1 MGETRKHPPVKL
13 VVGMIAADPHL
24 FPSVEASLS
33 QRFGRV
39 DFWSD
44 VMPFDCTDYYTKEMG
59 ANLLRKFVSFEKLIQ
74 PEEIVEIKL
83 FTNDLE
89 REFLYPTPQAEMPVP
104 RRQVNLDPGY
114 VSAAKLVLAST
125 KDHIHRIYLRN
136 GIHAEVTLRMEN
148 KTFRPWPWTYPD
160 YRSEEY
166 IGIFNE
172 IRRIYMEQL
181 RSSGISAHPI

>member
-1 MGETRKHPPVKL
+1 MGEIKRHPPVKL
-13 VVGMIAADPHL
+13 IVGMIAADAGL
-24 FPSVEASLS
+24 FPSVEALLS
-33 QRFGRV
+33 QKFGRA

-44 VMPFDCTDYYTKEMG
+44 VVPFDYTDYYTREMG
-59 ANLLRKFVSFEKLIQ
+59 TDLLRKFISFERLIQ

-89 REFLYPTPQAEMPVP
+89 KEFVYPNTD
-104 RRQVNLDPGY
+104 RRRANLDPGY

-125 KDHIHRIYLRN
+125 KDHIHRIYLRD
-136 GIHAEVTLRMEN
+136 GIYAEITLRMEK
-148 KTFRPWPWTYPD
+148 KTFRPWQWTYPD

-166 IGIFNE
+166 IAIFNE

-181 RSSGISAHPI
+181 RSSGINAHPVYPIVR

>member
-1 MGETRKHPPVKL
+1 MGEIKKHPPVKL
-13 VVGMIAADPHL
+13 IMGMIAADADL
-24 FPSVEASLS
+24 FPSVEALLS
-33 QRFGRV
+33 QKFGRV
-39 DFWSD
+39 DFSSD
-44 VMPFDCTDYYTKEMG
+44 VMPFDYTDYYIKEMG
-59 ANLLRKFVSFEKLIQ
+59 ADLTRKFVSFEKLIQ
-74 PEEIVEIKL
+74 PEKIVEIKYV
-83 FTNDLE
+83 TNELE
-89 REFLYPTPQAEMPVP
+89 KEFLHPDSS

-136 GIHAEVTLRMEN
+136 GIYAEITLRMEN
-148 KTFRPWPWTYPD
+148 KSFRAWQWTYPD

-181 RSSGISAHPI
+181 RNSGISAHPI